1 MAKIGINSINDKKI
15 VHFKAEKTIFAK
27 QTSCMMIME
36 EILKFTDAERKS
48 LYEAYLS
55 LRRNVDGG
63 FSATDYRYIKEKI
76 SVTVGNGGIVRDNFG
91 FNPIITDL
99 LTACLVGQE
108 IGFQREIMLC
118 IMLNRCVQ
126 AGTVTLDEAK
136 EHFGENVANIL
147 ANLAQINSLYA
158 KSPTIE
164 TENFR
169 NLLLSFTND
178 MRVILIMISGRLV
191 VLRNLADAPDESR
204 RLVAREASKLYIPL
218 AHKLGFYK
226 LKSEMEDLALRY
238 TESEIYTELSRK
250 LEETAASRED
260 YIASFIK
267 PIEKQLKMQPHIKF
281 RIKGRTKS
289 INSIWQKMKK
299 QQRPFEQ
306 IYDLFAIRIIIDSE
320 PQNEKSECWQVYSI
334 VADMYT
340 PNPHR
345 LRDWLSVP
353 KSNGYESLHT
363 TVMGPE
369 GRWVEVQIRTERMDA
384 VAEHGLAAHWR
395 YKGIKSE
402 KGLDNLL
409 ASIRD
414 TLQNLNEENATDN
427 KFKMEL
433 YKDEIFIFSPKGD
446 LYRLAKGATVL
457 DFAFSIHTGLGCK
470 CTGAFVNGR
479 NVPIRH
485 VLCNGDQVE
494 IITSNSQTPKQ
505 AWLNIAQ
512 TGRARSKIRQA
523 MKEYISRQADMGRE
537 TIVRKLKNHKI
548 DYDES
553 IMDHLIRKMGF
564 KRLSD
569 FYQNVA
575 DGSIDVADVMK
586 RYQALLNPESDNN
599 EPTRSAGDFTFS
611 GNEQSTSSDVLIIE
625 RNLKGVDYKLAKCC
639 SPIFGDDVFG
649 FVTINGGISIH
660 RKDCCNAR
668 QLQERYPYRVIEARW
683 SDIDNQGAMFPVTL
697 RIVGN
702 DDIGVVTN
710 ITSVI
715 SQEKDVTMRGINI
728 ESHDTLFSG
737 TLSLLVNGNIKL
749 NKLIAKIEGVKGVKQ
764 VRRS

>member
-1 MAKIGINSINDKKI
+1 MQELF
-15 VHFKAEKTIFAK
+15 VFTHEEKSELRTLLY
-27 QTSCMMIME
+27 E
-36 EILKFTDAERKS
+36 LRKS
-48 LYEAYLS
+48 VEGKFFGNEYKL
-55 LRRNVDGG
+55 V
-63 FSATDYRYIKEKI
+63 KESI
-76 SVTVGNGGIVRDNFG
+76 ANAITQGRITRDRLG
-91 FNPIITDL
+91 FNPIILDL
-99 LTACLVGQE
+99 KTALLVGQE
-108 IGFQREIMLC
+108 IGFQHEIMIS

-126 AGTVTLDEAK
+126 ADTSVIEGIKDEL
-136 EHFGENVANIL
+136 GENAVKIL
-147 ANLAQINSLYA
+147 DNLAQINSIYA

-178 MRVILIMISGRLV
+178 MRVILIMIASRLV
-191 VLRNLADAPDESR
+191 MLRSLFGSDNEDAR
-204 RLVAREASKLYIPL
+204 RMIAREASKLYIPL

-238 TESEIYTELSRK
+238 TETEIYAELSRK

-267 PIEKQLKMQPHIKF
+267 PIEKQLKMQPHLKY

-320 PQNEKSECWQVYSI
+320 PQNEKSECWHVYSI

-414 TLQNLNEENATDN
+414 TLENLGEEEASDN

-433 YKDEIFIFSPKGD
+433 YKDEIFIFTPKGD
-446 LYRLAKGATVL
+446 LYRLAKGATIL

-470 CTGAFVNGR
+470 CTGALVNGR

-485 VLCNGDQVE
+485 VLNNGDQVE

-505 AWLNIAQ
+505 AWLSIAQ

-523 MKEYISRQADMGRE
+523 LKEISSRQADMGRE
-537 TIVRKLKNHKI
+537 AVIRKLKNHKI
-548 DYDES
+548 EFDES

-569 FYQNVA
+569 FFQNVA
-575 DGSIDVADVMK
+575 EGNIDIADILK
-586 RYQALLNPESDNN
+586 RYQALLNPESEQGDQ
-599 EPTRSAGDFTFS
+599 TRSADEFTYKQEDENK
-611 GNEQSTSSDVLIIE
+611 GGKDVLVIE
-625 RNLKGVDYKLAKCC
+625 RNLKGVDYKLSKCC
-639 SPIFGDDVFG
+639 APIFGDDIFG

-660 RKDCCNAR
+660 RKDCTNAK
-668 QLQERYPYRVIEARW
+668 QLIERYPYRVIEARW
-683 SDIDNQGAMFPVTL
+683 SDVDNHGTLFPVTL
-697 RIVGN
+697 RIVGH
-702 DDIGVVTN
+702 DDIGIVTN

-715 SQEKDVTMRGINI
+715 NQEKDVMMRGINI

-737 TLSLLVNGNIKL
+737 TLSLMINDKLKL
-749 NKLIAKIEGVKGVKQ
+749 NKLIAKIEGIKGVKQ
-764 VRRS
+764 VKRG

>member
-1 MAKIGINSINDKKI
+1 MSELLIHTDDEKRDILELTEVLVKDIEGGVHSNDYRFIKERI
-15 VHFKAEKTIFAK
+15 LNAIAEGKVTR
-27 QTSCMMIME
+27 
-36 EILKFTDAERKS
+36 DA
-48 LYEAYLS
+48 L
-55 LRRNVDGG
+55 G
-63 FSATDYRYIKEKI
+63 FSPVLTDMK
-76 SVTVGNGGIVRDNFG
+76 
-91 FNPIITDL
+91 
-99 LTACLVGQE
+99 TAVLVGQE
-108 IGFQREIMLC
+108 IGFQNEIITSIL
-118 IMLNRCVQ
+118 LNRCVN
-126 AGTVTLDEAK
+126 AGTATIDEIN
-136 EHFGENVANIL
+136 EIFGESVTKIIT
-147 ANLAQINSLYA
+147 NLMQINSLYA

-164 TENFR
+164 SENFR

-178 MRVILIMISGRLV
+178 MRVILIMIASRLV
-191 VLRNLADAPDESR
+191 MLRELFNSDDDDAR
-204 RLVAREASKLYIPL
+204 KLMAHEASKLYIPL

-238 TESEIYTELSRK
+238 TETEIYAELSRK

-260 YIASFIK
+260 YIESFIK
-267 PIEKQLKMQPHIKF
+267 PIERQLKMQPHIKF
-281 RIKGRTKS
+281 RVKGRTKS

-395 YKGIKSE
+395 YKGVQSE

-414 TLQNLNEENATDN
+414 TLQNMSEESAAES

-433 YKDEIFIFSPKGD
+433 YKDEIFIFTPKGD
-446 LYRLAKGATVL
+446 LYRLSKGATIL
-457 DFAFSIHTGLGCK
+457 DFAFCIHTGLGCR
-470 CTGAFVNGR
+470 CTGALVNGR
-479 NVPIRH
+479 NVPLRH
-485 VLCNGDQVE
+485 ILNNGDQVE

-505 AWLNIAQ
+505 AWLNIAK
-512 TGRARSKIRQA
+512 TGRARAKIRQA
-523 MKEYISRQADMGRE
+523 LKEISAKQADMGRE
-537 TIVRKLKNHKI
+537 TVVRKLKNHKI
-548 DYDES
+548 EFDES

-575 DGSIDVADVMK
+575 EGTIDIADILK
-586 RYQALLNPESDNN
+586 RYQALANPEN
-599 EPTRSAGDFTFS
+599 ENGEQPQSAEDFVFTADKETKGS
-611 GNEQSTSSDVLIIE
+611 LDVLVIE

-639 SPIFGDDVFG
+639 APIFGDDIFG
-649 FVTINGGISIH
+649 FVTISGGISIH
-660 RKDCCNAR
+660 RKDCTNAK
-668 QLQERYPYRVIEARW
+668 QLQERYPYRIIEARW
-683 SDIDNQGAMFPVTL
+683 SEMDNNSLFPVTL
-697 RIVGN
+697 RIVGH
-702 DDIGVVTN
+702 DDIGIVNN

-715 SQEKDVTMRGINI
+715 SQENGVTMRGINI

-737 TLSLLVNGNIKL
+737 TLSLLINDKIKL
-749 NKLIAKIEGVKGVKQ
+749 NKLISKIEGIKGVKQ
-764 VRRS
+764 VKRG

>member
-1 MAKIGINSINDKKI
+1 MEDIL
-15 VHFKAEKTIFAK
+15 IFR
-27 QTSCMMIME
+27 E
-36 EILKFTDAERKS
+36 EE
-48 LYEAYLS
+48 
-55 LRRNVDGG
+55 
-63 FSATDYRYIKEKI
+63 KEKVVELARELGRSI
-76 SVTVGNGGIVRDNFG
+76 EDTAKAQKYRFIRQKIQVAIETGKIMRDSLS
-91 FNPIITDL
+91 FNPIVNDMQ
-99 LTACLVGQE
+99 TALLVGHE
-108 IGFQREIMLC
+108 IGYQHEIVASIL
-118 IMLNRCVQ
+118 LNRCIQ
-126 AGTVTLDEAK
+126 AGTTTIDEVKAEFGDNTAK
-136 EHFGENVANIL
+136 IL
-147 ANLAQINSLYA
+147 TNLAQINSLYA

-178 MRVILIMISGRLV
+178 MRVILIMIASRLV
-191 VLRNLADAPDESR
+191 LLRALFSHDDDKAR
-204 RLVAREASKLYIPL
+204 KMVAREASQLYIPL

-226 LKSEMEDLALRY
+226 LKSEMEDLAMRY
-238 TESEIYTELSRK
+238 TESEVYTELSRK

-260 YIASFIK
+260 YMASFIK
-267 PIEKQLKMQPHIKF
+267 PIERQLRMLPHLKY

-320 PQNEKSECWQVYSI
+320 LQNEKSECWQVYSI

-395 YKGIKSE
+395 YKGVQSE

-414 TLQNLNEENATDN
+414 TLENMSEENITDN

-433 YKDEIFIFSPKGD
+433 YKDEIFIFTPKGD
-446 LYRLAKGATVL
+446 LHRLPKSATVL

-470 CTGAFVNGR
+470 CTGALVNGR

-485 VLCNGDQVE
+485 TLNNGDQVE

-523 MKEYISRQADMGRE
+523 MKEIVARQADMGRE
-537 TIVRKLKNHKI
+537 AVVRKLKNHKI
-548 DYDES
+548 EFDES
-553 IMDHLIRKMGF
+553 VMDHLIRKMGF
-564 KRLSD
+564 KRLTD

-575 DGSIDVADVMK
+575 DGTIDMADILK
-586 RYQALLNPESDNN
+586 KYQAILNPESA
-599 EPTRSAGDFTFS
+599 EQSRSADNFTFIS
-611 GNEQSTSSDVLIIE
+611 EKEVKSSSDVLVIE
-625 RNLKGVDYKLAKCC
+625 RNLKGVDYKFARCC
-639 SPIFGDDVFG
+639 SPVFGDEIFG

-660 RKDCCNAR
+660 RKDCANAR
-668 QLQERYPYRVIEARW
+668 QLIERYPYRVIEARW
-683 SDIDNQGAMFPVTL
+683 SDMEGSNAMFPVAL
-697 RIVGN
+697 RIVGH
-702 DDIGVVTN
+702 DDISIVNN
-710 ITSVI
+710 ITSII

-737 TLSLLVNGNIKL
+737 TLSLLINGNMKL
-749 NKLIAKIEGVKGVKQ
+749 NRLIEKIEAIKGVKQ
-764 VRRS
+764 VKRG

>member
-1 MAKIGINSINDKKI
+1 MSELLIHTDTEKRDIQELTDVLLKDIEGG
-15 VHFKAEKTIFAK
+15 VHSNA
-27 QTSCMMIME
+27 
-36 EILKFTDAERKS
+36 
-48 LYEAYLS
+48 
-55 LRRNVDGG
+55 
-63 FSATDYRYIKEKI
+63 YRYISERILNAIAEGKI
-76 SVTVGNGGIVRDNFG
+76 TRDALG
-91 FNPIITDL
+91 FSPVIMDMK
-99 LTACLVGQE
+99 TAVLVGHE
-108 IGFQREIMLC
+108 IGFKNEIVTSIL
-118 IMLNRCVQ
+118 LNRCVN
-126 AGTVTLDEAK
+126 AGTASVEEVK
-136 EHFGENVANIL
+136 EIFGESVTKIL
-147 ANLAQINSLYA
+147 TNLMQINSLYA

-164 TENFR
+164 SENFR

-178 MRVILIMISGRLV
+178 MRVILIMIASRLV
-191 VLRNLADAPDESR
+191 MLRELFNSDNDEAR
-204 RLVAREASKLYIPL
+204 RLVAHEASTLYIPL

-226 LKSEMEDLALRY
+226 LKSEMEDLSLRY
-238 TESEIYTELSRK
+238 TETEIYAELSRK

-260 YIASFIK
+260 YIESFIK
-267 PIEKQLKMQPHIKF
+267 PIERQLKMQPHIKF

-299 QQRPFEQ
+299 QQCSFEQ

-369 GRWVEVQIRTERMDA
+369 GRWVEVQIRTERMDE

-395 YKGIKSE
+395 YKGVQSE

-414 TLQNLNEENATDN
+414 TLENIGEESAAES

-433 YKDEIFIFSPKGD
+433 YKDEIFIFTPKGD
-446 LYRLAKGATVL
+446 LYRMSKGATIL
-457 DFAFSIHTGLGCK
+457 DFAFLIHTGLGCR
-470 CTGAFVNGR
+470 CTGGLVNGR

-485 VLCNGDQVE
+485 ALNNGDQVE

-512 TGRARSKIRQA
+512 SSRTRAKIRQA
-523 MKEYISRQADMGRE
+523 LKEISAKQADIGRE
-537 TIVRKLKNHKI
+537 TVARKLKNHKI
-548 DYDES
+548 EYDES

-575 DGSIDVADVMK
+575 EGTIDIADILK
-586 RYQALLNPESDNN
+586 RYQALSNPENG
-599 EPTRSAGDFTFS
+599 EQPQSAEGFVFTAEKEKK
-611 GNEQSTSSDVLIIE
+611 GSSDVLVIE
-625 RNLKGVDYKLAKCC
+625 RNLKGVDYKLSKCC
-639 SPIFGDDVFG
+639 NPIFGDEIFG
-649 FVTINGGISIH
+649 FVTISGGISIH
-660 RKDCCNAR
+660 RKDCTNAK

-683 SDIDNQGAMFPVTL
+683 SDMENKSNLFPVTL
-697 RIVGN
+697 RIVGH
-702 DDIGVVTN
+702 DDIGIVNN
-710 ITSVI
+710 ITSII
-715 SQEKDVTMRGINI
+715 SQENGVTMRGINI
-728 ESHDTLFSG
+728 ESHDTLFAG
-737 TLSLLVNGNIKL
+737 TLSLLINDKIKL
-749 NKLIAKIEGVKGVKQ
+749 NKLITKIEGIKGVKQ
-764 VRRS
+764 VRRD

>member
-1 MAKIGINSINDKKI
+1 
-15 VHFKAEKTIFAK
+15 
-27 QTSCMMIME
+27 ME
-36 EILKFTDAERKS
+36 EILIFTEEERG
-48 LYEAYLS
+48 
-55 LRRNVDGG
+55 NVIGLARKLG
-63 FSATDYRYIKEKI
+63 ENIEGRVPASDYRFIRNKI
-76 SVTVGNGGIVRDNFG
+76 EEATAGGKIMRDSLG
-91 FNPIITDL
+91 FNPIVSDMQ
-99 LTACLVGQE
+99 TALLVGQE
-108 IGFQREIMLC
+108 IGYQREIITSIL
-118 IMLNRCVQ
+118 LNRCTQ
-126 AGTVTLDEAK
+126 AGNVSMEEIK
-136 EHFGENVANIL
+136 EQFGETAAKIL
-147 ANLAQINSLYA
+147 TNLAQINSLYA

-178 MRVILIMISGRLV
+178 MRVILIMIASRLV
-191 VLRNLADAPDESR
+191 MLRALSGHDNADAR
-204 RLVAREASKLYIPL
+204 KMVAREVSKLYIPL

-226 LKSEMEDLALRY
+226 LKSEMEDLAMRY
-238 TESEIYTELSRK
+238 TESDVYAELSRK

-260 YIASFIK
+260 YMASFIK
-267 PIEKQLKMQPHIKF
+267 PIERQLKMQPHLKY

-395 YKGIKSE
+395 YKGIQSE

-409 ASIRD
+409 TSIRD
-414 TLQNLNEENATDN
+414 TLENMSEENITDN

-433 YKDEIFIFSPKGD
+433 YKDEIFIFTPKGD
-446 LYRLAKGATVL
+446 LYRLSKGATVL

-470 CTGAFVNGR
+470 CTGALVNGR

-485 VLCNGDQVE
+485 VLNNGDQVE

-512 TGRARSKIRQA
+512 TGRARTKIRQA
-523 MKEYISRQADMGRE
+523 IKEIVARQADMGRE
-537 TIVRKLKNHKI
+537 AVVRKLKNHKI
-548 DYDES
+548 EFDES

-564 KRLSD
+564 KRLTD

-575 DGSIDVADVMK
+575 DGTIDIAEVLK
-586 RYQALLNPESDNN
+586 RYQAILNPNN
-599 EPTRSAGDFTFS
+599 ENGDQARSAGDFTFI
-611 GNEQSTSSDVLIIE
+611 NEKEHKGSSSDILVIE
-625 RNLKGVDYKLAKCC
+625 RNLKGVDYKFARCC
-639 SPIFGDDVFG
+639 SPVFGDEVFG

-660 RKDCCNAR
+660 RKDCSNAR
-668 QLQERYPYRVIEARW
+668 QLIERYPYRVIEARW
-683 SDIDNQGAMFPVTL
+683 SDMEGSNAMFPVAL
-697 RIVGN
+697 RIVGH
-702 DDIGVVTN
+702 DDIAIVNN

-737 TLSLLVNGNIKL
+737 TLSLLINGNIKL
-749 NKLIAKIEGVKGVKQ
+749 NKLIAKIENIKGVKQ
-764 VRRS
+764 VKRG

>member
-1 MAKIGINSINDKKI
+1 MEDIL
-15 VHFKAEKTIFAK
+15 IFR
-27 QTSCMMIME
+27 E
-36 EILKFTDAERKS
+36 EE
-48 LYEAYLS
+48 
-55 LRRNVDGG
+55 
-63 FSATDYRYIKEKI
+63 KEK
-76 SVTVGNGGIVRDNFG
+76 VVGLARELGRSIEDTAKAQKYRFIRQKIQAAIETGKIMRDSLG
-91 FNPIITDL
+91 FNPIVNDMQ
-99 LTACLVGQE
+99 TALLVGHE
-108 IGFQREIMLC
+108 IGYQHEIVASIL
-118 IMLNRCVQ
+118 LNRCIQ
-126 AGTVTLDEAK
+126 AGTTTIDEVKA
-136 EHFGENVANIL
+136 EFGENTAKIL
-147 ANLAQINSLYA
+147 TNLAQINSLYA

-178 MRVILIMISGRLV
+178 MRVILIMIASRLV
-191 VLRNLADAPDESR
+191 LLRALFSHDDEKAR
-204 RLVAREASKLYIPL
+204 KMVAREASQLYIPL

-226 LKSEMEDLALRY
+226 LKSEMEDLAMRY
-238 TESEIYTELSRK
+238 TESEVYTELSRK

-260 YIASFIK
+260 YMASFIK
-267 PIEKQLKMQPHIKF
+267 PIERQLRMLPHLKY

-320 PQNEKSECWQVYSI
+320 LQNEKSECWQVYSI

-395 YKGIKSE
+395 YKGVQSE

-414 TLQNLNEENATDN
+414 TLENMSEENITDN

-433 YKDEIFIFSPKGD
+433 YKDEIFIFTPKGD
-446 LYRLAKGATVL
+446 LHRLPKSATVL

-470 CTGAFVNGR
+470 CTGALVNGR

-485 VLCNGDQVE
+485 TLNNGDQVE

-523 MKEYISRQADMGRE
+523 MKEIVARQADMGRE
-537 TIVRKLKNHKI
+537 AVVRKLKNHKI
-548 DYDES
+548 EFDES
-553 IMDHLIRKMGF
+553 VMDHLIRKMGF
-564 KRLSD
+564 KRLTD

-575 DGSIDVADVMK
+575 DGTIDMADILK
-586 RYQALLNPESDNN
+586 KYQAILNPESA
-599 EPTRSAGDFTFS
+599 EQSRSADNFTFIS
-611 GNEQSTSSDVLIIE
+611 EKEVKSSSDVLVIE
-625 RNLKGVDYKLAKCC
+625 RNLKGVDYKFARCC
-639 SPIFGDDVFG
+639 SPVFGDEIFG

-660 RKDCCNAR
+660 RKDCANAR
-668 QLQERYPYRVIEARW
+668 QLIERYPYRVIEARW
-683 SDIDNQGAMFPVTL
+683 SDMEGCNAMFPVAL
-697 RIVGN
+697 RIVGH
-702 DDIGVVTN
+702 DDISIVNN
-710 ITSVI
+710 ITSII

-737 TLSLLVNGNIKL
+737 TLSLLINGNMKL
-749 NKLIAKIEGVKGVKQ
+749 NRLIEKIEAIKGVKQ
-764 VRRS
+764 VKRG

>member
-1 MAKIGINSINDKKI
+1 MQELF
-15 VHFKAEKTIFAK
+15 VFTHEEKSELRTLL
-27 QTSCMMIME
+27 CE
-36 EILKFTDAERKS
+36 LRKS
-48 LYEAYLS
+48 VEGKFFGNEYKL
-55 LRRNVDGG
+55 V
-63 FSATDYRYIKEKI
+63 KESI
-76 SVTVGNGGIVRDNFG
+76 ANAITQGRITRDRLG
-91 FNPIITDL
+91 FNPIILDL
-99 LTACLVGQE
+99 KTALLVGQE
-108 IGFQREIMLC
+108 IGFQHEIMIS

-126 AGTVTLDEAK
+126 ADTSVIEGIKDEL
-136 EHFGENVANIL
+136 GENAVKIL
-147 ANLAQINSLYA
+147 DNLAQINSIYA

-178 MRVILIMISGRLV
+178 MRVILIMIASRLV
-191 VLRNLADAPDESR
+191 MLRSLFGSDNEDAR
-204 RLVAREASKLYIPL
+204 RMIAREASKLYIPL

-238 TESEIYTELSRK
+238 TETEIYAELSRK

-267 PIEKQLKMQPHIKF
+267 PIEKQLKMQPHLKY

-320 PQNEKSECWQVYSI
+320 PQNEKSECWHVYSI

-414 TLQNLNEENATDN
+414 TLENLGEEEASDN

-433 YKDEIFIFSPKGD
+433 YKDEIFIFTPKGD
-446 LYRLAKGATVL
+446 LYRLAKGATIL

-470 CTGAFVNGR
+470 CTGALVNGR

-485 VLCNGDQVE
+485 VLNNGDQVE

-505 AWLNIAQ
+505 AWLSIAQ

-523 MKEYISRQADMGRE
+523 LKEISSRQADMGRE
-537 TIVRKLKNHKI
+537 AVIRKLKNHKI
-548 DYDES
+548 EFDES

-569 FYQNVA
+569 FFQNVA
-575 DGSIDVADVMK
+575 EGNIDIADILK
-586 RYQALLNPESDNN
+586 RYQALLNPESEQGDQ
-599 EPTRSAGDFTFS
+599 TRSADEFTYKQEDENK
-611 GNEQSTSSDVLIIE
+611 GGKDVLVIE
-625 RNLKGVDYKLAKCC
+625 RNLKGVDYKLSKCC
-639 SPIFGDDVFG
+639 APIFGDDIFG

-660 RKDCCNAR
+660 RKDCTNAK
-668 QLQERYPYRVIEARW
+668 QLIERYPYRVIEARW
-683 SDIDNQGAMFPVTL
+683 SDVDNHGTLFPVTL
-697 RIVGN
+697 RIVGH
-702 DDIGVVTN
+702 DDIGIVTN

-715 SQEKDVTMRGINI
+715 NQEKDVMMRGINI

-737 TLSLLVNGNIKL
+737 TLSLMINDKLKL
-749 NKLIAKIEGVKGVKQ
+749 NKLIAKIEGIKGVKQ
-764 VRRS
+764 VKRG

>member
-1 MAKIGINSINDKKI
+1 MQELLVLTLEEKKELFGLI
-15 VHFKAEKTIFAK
+15 RELRKNAEGK
-27 QTSCMMIME
+27 
-36 EILKFTDAERKS
+36 
-48 LYEAYLS
+48 LS
-55 LRRNVDGG
+55 
-63 FSATDYRYIKEKI
+63 SSDYRFVRERITDSVKQGKI
-76 SVTVGNGGIVRDNFG
+76 TRDGLG
-91 FNPIITDL
+91 FNPIIIEL
-99 LTACLVGQE
+99 KTAMLVSQE
-108 IGFQREIMLC
+108 IGYQREIIISIL
-118 IMLNRCVQ
+118 INRCIQ
-126 AGTVTLDEAK
+126 AGTATIEEMK
-136 EHFGENVANIL
+136 GELGESAVKIL
-147 ANLAQINSLYA
+147 ENLAQINSIYA

-169 NLLLSFTND
+169 KLLLSFTND
-178 MRVILIMISGRLV
+178 MRVILIMIANRLV
-191 VLRNLADAPDESR
+191 LLRSLFNSTDDEAR
-204 RLVAREASKLYIPL
+204 KLVAREASKLYIPL

-238 TESEIYTELSRK
+238 TETEIYSELSRK
-250 LEETAASRED
+250 VEETAASRED

-267 PIEKQLKMQPHIKF
+267 PIERQLMMQPHLKY

-320 PQNEKSECWQVYSI
+320 PKNEKSECWHVYSI
-334 VADMYT
+334 IADMYT

-395 YKGIKSE
+395 YKGVKSE
-402 KGLDNLL
+402 QGLDNLL

-414 TLQNLNEENATDN
+414 TLENMSEEESNDN

-433 YKDEIFIFSPKGD
+433 YKDEMFIFSPKGD
-446 LYRLAKGATVL
+446 LFRLSKGATIL

-470 CTGAFVNGR
+470 CTGALVNGR

-485 VLCNGDQVE
+485 VLNNGDQVE

-505 AWLNIAQ
+505 AWLNIAR
-512 TGRARSKIRQA
+512 TSRARNKIRQA
-523 MKEYISRQADMGRE
+523 LKEISSRQADMGRE
-537 TIVRKLKNHKI
+537 AVIRKLKNHKI
-548 DYDES
+548 EFDES

-569 FYQNVA
+569 FFQKVA
-575 DGSIDVADVMK
+575 EGHIDIADVLK
-586 RYQALLNPESDNN
+586 RYQAIQNPESENA
-599 EPTRSAGDFTFS
+599 EHTRSAGEFTFVDKES
-611 GNEQSTSSDVLIIE
+611 KGSNDVLVIE

-639 SPIFGDDVFG
+639 APIFGDDIFG

-660 RKDCCNAR
+660 RRDCTNAR
-668 QLQERYPYRVIEARW
+668 QLMERYPYRVIEARW
-683 SDIDNQGAMFPVTL
+683 SEVENGGAQFPVTL
-697 RIVGN
+697 RIVGH
-702 DDIGVVTN
+702 DDIGIVNN
-710 ITSVI
+710 ITSII
-715 SQEKDVTMRGINI
+715 SQEKDVIMRGINI

-737 TLSLLVNGNIKL
+737 TLQLLINDRLKL
-749 NKLIAKIEGVKGVKQ
+749 NKLIAKIEGIKGVKQ
-764 VRRS
+764 VKRG

>member
-1 MAKIGINSINDKKI
+1 
-15 VHFKAEKTIFAK
+15 
-27 QTSCMMIME
+27 MIME
-36 EILKFTDAERKS
+36 EILKFTPAERERVITTFKS
-48 LYEAYLS
+48 LRGSIES
-55 LRRNVDGG
+55 G
-63 FSATDYRYIKEKI
+63 FTVSDYRFIKEKI
-76 SVTVGNGGIVRDNFG
+76 YQTAQNGGVVRDNFG
-91 FNPIITDL
+91 FNPIVIDL
-99 LTACLVGQE
+99 LTAHLVGQE
-108 IGFQREIMLC
+108 IGFQREIMIC

-126 AGTVTLDEAK
+126 AGTVGLEEAK

-147 ANLAQINSLYA
+147 TNLAQINSLYA

-164 TENFR
+164 SENFR

-178 MRVILIMISGRLV
+178 MRVMLIMISSRLV
-191 VLRNLADAPDESR
+191 MLRLLFDSTESDAR
-204 RLVAREASKLYIPL
+204 RMVAREASKLYIPL

-226 LKSEMEDLALRY
+226 LKSEMEDFALRY
-238 TESEIYTELSRK
+238 TESEIYAELSHK

-267 PIEKQLKMQPHIKF
+267 PIERQLKAMPHLKF

-306 IYDLFAIRIIIDSE
+306 VYDLFAIRIIIDSE

-395 YKGIKSE
+395 YKGVKSE

-446 LYRLAKGATVL
+446 LYRLSKGATVL
-457 DFAFSIHTGLGCK
+457 DFAFGIHTNLGCR
-470 CTGAFVNGR
+470 CTGALVNGR

-485 VLCNGDQVE
+485 VLNNGDQVE
-494 IITSNSQTPKQ
+494 IITSNSQSPKQ

-512 TGRARSKIRQA
+512 TGRARTKIRQSLKD
-523 MKEYISRQADMGRE
+523 MESRQADMGRE
-537 TIVRKLKNHKI
+537 TIARKLKNHKI
-548 DYDES
+548 DIDEG
-553 IMDHLIRKMGF
+553 IMDHLVRKMGF

-575 DGSIDVADVMK
+575 DGVIDIADVIK
-586 RYQALLNPESDNN
+586 RYQALLNPESENN
-599 EPTRSAGDFTFS
+599 EPVRSAGDFSFS
-611 GNEQSTSSDVLIIE
+611 AKDQGGAGDVLIIE

-660 RKDCCNAR
+660 RKDCSNAR
-668 QLQERYPYRVIEARW
+668 ELKERYPYRVIEARW
-683 SDIDNQGAMFPVTL
+683 TDIDNTGALYPVTL

-702 DDIGVVTN
+702 DNIGVVTN

-715 SQEKDVTMRGINI
+715 SQEKDVMMRGINI
-728 ESHDTLFSG
+728 ESNDTLFSG
-737 TLSLLVNGNIKL
+737 TLTLLVGGNAKL
-749 NKLIAKIEGVKGVKQ
+749 NKLMAKIESVKGVKQ
-764 VRRS
+764 VKRC

>member
-1 MAKIGINSINDKKI
+1 MQELLVLTLEEKKELFGLI
-15 VHFKAEKTIFAK
+15 RELRKNAEGK
-27 QTSCMMIME
+27 
-36 EILKFTDAERKS
+36 
-48 LYEAYLS
+48 LS
-55 LRRNVDGG
+55 SN
-63 FSATDYRYIKEKI
+63 DYRFVKERITDSVKQGKI
-76 SVTVGNGGIVRDNFG
+76 TRDGLG
-91 FNPIITDL
+91 FNPIIIEL
-99 LTACLVGQE
+99 KTAMLVSQE
-108 IGFQREIMLC
+108 IGYQREIIISIL
-118 IMLNRCVQ
+118 INRCIQ
-126 AGTVTLDEAK
+126 AGTATIEEMK
-136 EHFGENVANIL
+136 GELGESAVKIL
-147 ANLAQINSLYA
+147 ENLAQINSIYA

-169 NLLLSFTND
+169 KLLLSFTND
-178 MRVILIMISGRLV
+178 MRVILIMIANRLV
-191 VLRNLADAPDESR
+191 LLRSLFNSTDDEAR
-204 RLVAREASKLYIPL
+204 KLVAREASKLYIPL

-238 TESEIYTELSRK
+238 TETEIYSELSRK
-250 LEETAASRED
+250 VEETAASRED

-267 PIEKQLKMQPHIKF
+267 PIERQLMMQPHLKY

-320 PQNEKSECWQVYSI
+320 PKNEKSECWHVYSI
-334 VADMYT
+334 IADMYT

-395 YKGIKSE
+395 YKGVKSE
-402 KGLDNLL
+402 QGLDNLL

-414 TLQNLNEENATDN
+414 TLENMSEEESNDN

-433 YKDEIFIFSPKGD
+433 YKDEMFIFSPKGD
-446 LYRLAKGATVL
+446 LFRLSKGATIL

-470 CTGAFVNGR
+470 CTGALVNGR

-485 VLCNGDQVE
+485 VLNNGDQVE

-505 AWLNIAQ
+505 AWLNIAR
-512 TGRARSKIRQA
+512 TSRARNKIRQA
-523 MKEYISRQADMGRE
+523 LKEISSRQADMGRE
-537 TIVRKLKNHKI
+537 AVIRKLKNHKI
-548 DYDES
+548 EFDES

-569 FYQNVA
+569 FFQKVA
-575 DGSIDVADVMK
+575 EGHIDIADVLK
-586 RYQALLNPESDNN
+586 RYQAIQNPESENA
-599 EPTRSAGDFTFS
+599 EHTRSAGEFTFVDKES
-611 GNEQSTSSDVLIIE
+611 KGSNDVLVIE

-639 SPIFGDDVFG
+639 APIFGDDIFG

-660 RKDCCNAR
+660 RRDCTNAK
-668 QLQERYPYRVIEARW
+668 QLMERYPYRVIEARW
-683 SDIDNQGAMFPVTL
+683 SEVENGGAQFPVTL
-697 RIVGN
+697 RIVGH
-702 DDIGVVTN
+702 DDIGIVNN
-710 ITSVI
+710 ITSII
-715 SQEKDVTMRGINI
+715 SQEKDVIMRGINI

-737 TLSLLVNGNIKL
+737 TLQLLINDRLKL
-749 NKLIAKIEGVKGVKQ
+749 NKLIAKIEGIKGVKQ
-764 VRRS
+764 VKRG

>member
-1 MAKIGINSINDKKI
+1 MQELLVLTLEEKKELFGLINELRKN
-15 VHFKAEKTIFAK
+15 AEGK
-27 QTSCMMIME
+27 
-36 EILKFTDAERKS
+36 
-48 LYEAYLS
+48 LS
-55 LRRNVDGG
+55 
-63 FSATDYRYIKEKI
+63 SSDYRFVRERITDSVKQGKI
-76 SVTVGNGGIVRDNFG
+76 TRDRLG
-91 FNPIITDL
+91 FNPIIIEL
-99 LTACLVGQE
+99 KTAMLVSQE
-108 IGFQREIMLC
+108 IGYQREIIISIL
-118 IMLNRCVQ
+118 INRCIQ
-126 AGTVTLDEAK
+126 AGTATIEEMK
-136 EHFGENVANIL
+136 EELGESAVKIL
-147 ANLAQINSLYA
+147 ENLAQINSIYA

-169 NLLLSFTND
+169 KLLLSFTND
-178 MRVILIMISGRLV
+178 MRVILIMIANRLV
-191 VLRNLADAPDESR
+191 LLRSLFCSTDDEAR
-204 RLVAREASKLYIPL
+204 KLVAREASKLYIPL

-238 TESEIYTELSRK
+238 TETEIYAELSRK
-250 LEETAASRED
+250 VEETAASRED

-267 PIEKQLKMQPHIKF
+267 PIERQLMMQPHLKY

-320 PQNEKSECWQVYSI
+320 PKNEKSECWHVYSI
-334 VADMYT
+334 IADMYT

-395 YKGIKSE
+395 YKGVKSE
-402 KGLDNLL
+402 QGLDNLL

-414 TLQNLNEENATDN
+414 TLENMSEEESNDN

-433 YKDEIFIFSPKGD
+433 YKDEMFIFSPKGD
-446 LYRLAKGATVL
+446 LFRLSKGATIL

-470 CTGAFVNGR
+470 CTGALVNGR

-485 VLCNGDQVE
+485 VLNNGDQVE

-505 AWLNIAQ
+505 AWLNIAR
-512 TGRARSKIRQA
+512 TSRARNKIRQA
-523 MKEYISRQADMGRE
+523 LKEISSRQADMGRE
-537 TIVRKLKNHKI
+537 AVIRKLKNHKI
-548 DYDES
+548 EFDES

-569 FYQNVA
+569 FFQKVA
-575 DGSIDVADVMK
+575 EGHIDIADVLK
-586 RYQALLNPESDNN
+586 RYQAIQNPESENS
-599 EPTRSAGDFTFS
+599 EHTRSAGEFTFVDKES
-611 GNEQSTSSDVLIIE
+611 KGSNDVLVIE

-639 SPIFGDDVFG
+639 APIFGDDIFG

-660 RKDCCNAR
+660 RRDCTNAK
-668 QLQERYPYRVIEARW
+668 QLIERYPYRVIEARW
-683 SDIDNQGAMFPVTL
+683 SEVENGGAQFPVSL
-697 RIVGN
+697 RIVGH
-702 DDIGVVTN
+702 DDIGIVNN
-710 ITSVI
+710 ITSII
-715 SQEKDVTMRGINI
+715 SQEKDVIMRGINI

-737 TLSLLVNGNIKL
+737 TLQLLINDRLKL
-749 NKLIAKIEGVKGVKQ
+749 NKLIAKIEGIKGVKQ
-764 VRRS
+764 VKRG

>member
-1 MAKIGINSINDKKI
+1 MNELLIHTDNEKREIG
-15 VHFKAEKTIFAK
+15 ELT
-27 QTSCMMIME
+27 
-36 EILKFTDAERKS
+36 EILIQNIEGGILSK
-48 LYEAYLS
+48 AY
-55 LRRNVDGG
+55 
-63 FSATDYRYIKEKI
+63 TYIKERTVNAIAEGKI
-76 SVTVGNGGIVRDNFG
+76 MRDALG
-91 FNPIITDL
+91 FSPVITDMQ
-99 LTACLVGQE
+99 TAVLVGHE
-108 IGFQREIMLC
+108 IGFQNEIITSIL
-118 IMLNRCVQ
+118 LNRCVN
-126 AGTVTLDEAK
+126 AGTATIEEIKDI
-136 EHFGENVANIL
+136 FGENVTKIL
-147 ANLAQINSLYA
+147 NNLIQINSLYA

-164 TENFR
+164 SENFR

-178 MRVILIMISGRLV
+178 MRVILIMIASRLV
-191 VLRNLADAPDESR
+191 MLRGLFDSDNEEAR
-204 RLVAREASKLYIPL
+204 RLVANEASKLYIPL

-226 LKSEMEDLALRY
+226 LKSEMEDLSLRY
-238 TESEIYTELSRK
+238 TETEIYAELSRK

-260 YIASFIK
+260 YIASFIR
-267 PIEKQLKMQPHIKF
+267 PIERQLKMHPHIKF

-299 QQRPFEQ
+299 QQCSFEQ

-369 GRWVEVQIRTERMDA
+369 GRWVEVQIRTERMDE

-395 YKGIKSE
+395 YKGVQSE

-414 TLQNLNEENATDN
+414 TLENMSEESAAES

-433 YKDEIFIFSPKGD
+433 YKDEIFIFTPKGD
-446 LYRLAKGATVL
+446 LYRLSKGAPVL
-457 DFAFSIHTGLGCK
+457 DFAFLIHTGLGCR
-470 CTGAFVNGR
+470 CTGALVNGR

-485 VLCNGDQVE
+485 ALKNGDQVE
-494 IITSNSQTPKQ
+494 IISSNSQTPKQ

-512 TGRARSKIRQA
+512 SARTRAKIRQA
-523 MKEYISRQADMGRE
+523 LKEISAKQADMGRE
-537 TIVRKLKNHKI
+537 AVIRKLKNHKI
-548 DYDES
+548 EFEES

-575 DGSIDVADVMK
+575 EGTIDIADILK
-586 RYQALLNPESDNN
+586 KYQALINPENG
-599 EPTRSAGDFTFS
+599 EQAQSAEGFVFTAEKETK
-611 GNEQSTSSDVLIIE
+611 GSSDVLVIE
-625 RNLKGVDYKLAKCC
+625 RNLKGVDYKLSKCC
-639 SPIFGDDVFG
+639 NPIFGDEIFG
-649 FVTINGGISIH
+649 FVTISGGISIH
-660 RKDCCNAR
+660 RKDCTNAK

-683 SDIDNQGAMFPVTL
+683 SDMDNRTNLFPVIL
-697 RIVGN
+697 RIVGH
-702 DDIGVVTN
+702 DDISIVNN
-710 ITSVI
+710 ITSII
-715 SQEKDVTMRGINI
+715 SQENGVTMRGINI

-737 TLSLLVNGNIKL
+737 TLSLLINDRIKL
-749 NKLIAKIEGVKGVKQ
+749 NKLITKIEGIKGVKQ
-764 VRRS
+764 VRRE

>member
-1 MAKIGINSINDKKI
+1 
-15 VHFKAEKTIFAK
+15 
-27 QTSCMMIME
+27 MIME
-36 EILKFTDAERKS
+36 EILMFTQAEREKVVATFKS
-48 LYEAYLS
+48 LRSSIES
-55 LRRNVDGG
+55 G
-63 FSATDYRYIKEKI
+63 FSASDYRFIKDKI
-76 SVTVGNGGIVRDNFG
+76 SQTAQNGGIVRDNFG
-91 FNPIITDL
+91 FNPIVIDL
-99 LTACLVGQE
+99 LTAHLVGQE
-108 IGFQREIMLC
+108 IGFQREIMIC

-126 AGTVTLDEAK
+126 AGTVSLEEAK
-136 EHFGENVANIL
+136 EHFGNNVANIL
-147 ANLAQINSLYA
+147 DNLAQINALYA

-164 TENFR
+164 SENFR

-178 MRVILIMISGRLV
+178 MRVMLIMISSRLV
-191 VLRNLADAPDESR
+191 ILRSLFDSADSDER
-204 RLVAREASKLYIPL
+204 RMVAREASKLYIPL

-226 LKSEMEDLALRY
+226 LKSEMEDFALRY
-238 TESEIYTELSRK
+238 TESEIYAELSRK

-267 PIEKQLKMQPHIKF
+267 PIERQLKALPHLKF

-306 IYDLFAIRIIIDSE
+306 VYDLFAIRIIIDSE

-395 YKGIKSE
+395 YKGVKSE

-446 LYRLAKGATVL
+446 LYRLSKGATVL
-457 DFAFSIHTGLGCK
+457 DFAFSIHTNLGCR
-470 CTGAFVNGR
+470 CTGALVNGR

-485 VLCNGDQVE
+485 VLNNGDQVE
-494 IITSNSQTPKQ
+494 IITSNSQSPKQ

-512 TGRARSKIRQA
+512 TGRARTKIRQA
-523 MKEYISRQADMGRE
+523 LKDMESRQADMGRE
-537 TIVRKLKNHKI
+537 TIARKLKNHKI
-548 DYDES
+548 DIDEG
-553 IMDHLIRKMGF
+553 IMDQIVRKMGF

-575 DGSIDVADVMK
+575 DGVIDIADVLK
-586 RYQALLNPESDNN
+586 RYQAMLNPESENN
-599 EPTRSAGDFTFS
+599 EPVRSAGDFTFS
-611 GNEQSTSSDVLIIE
+611 AKEQSGSGDVLIIE

-660 RKDCCNAR
+660 RKDCTNAR

-683 SDIDNQGAMFPVTL
+683 SDIDNTGALYPVTL

-702 DDIGVVTN
+702 DNIGVVTN

-715 SQEKDVTMRGINI
+715 SQEKDVIMRGINI

-737 TLSLLVNGNIKL
+737 TLTLLVGGNTKL

-764 VRRS
+764 VKRS

>member
-1 MAKIGINSINDKKI
+1 MPELLVLTLEEKKELFGLINELRKN
-15 VHFKAEKTIFAK
+15 AEGK
-27 QTSCMMIME
+27 
-36 EILKFTDAERKS
+36 
-48 LYEAYLS
+48 LS
-55 LRRNVDGG
+55 SN
-63 FSATDYRYIKEKI
+63 DYRFVKERITDSVKQGKI
-76 SVTVGNGGIVRDNFG
+76 TRDGLG
-91 FNPIITDL
+91 FNPIIIEL
-99 LTACLVGQE
+99 KTAMLVSQE
-108 IGFQREIMLC
+108 IGYQREIIISIL
-118 IMLNRCVQ
+118 INRCIQ
-126 AGTVTLDEAK
+126 AGTATIEEMK
-136 EHFGENVANIL
+136 EELGESAVKIL
-147 ANLAQINSLYA
+147 ENLAQINSIYA

-169 NLLLSFTND
+169 KLLLSFTND
-178 MRVILIMISGRLV
+178 MRVILIMIANRLV
-191 VLRNLADAPDESR
+191 LLRSLFNSTDDEAR
-204 RLVAREASKLYIPL
+204 KLVAREASKLYIPL

-238 TESEIYTELSRK
+238 TETEIYAELSRK
-250 LEETAASRED
+250 VEETAASRED

-267 PIEKQLKMQPHIKF
+267 PIERQLMMQPHLKY

-320 PQNEKSECWQVYSI
+320 PKNEKSECWHVYSI
-334 VADMYT
+334 IADMYT

-395 YKGIKSE
+395 YKGVKSE
-402 KGLDNLL
+402 QGLDNLL

-414 TLQNLNEENATDN
+414 TLENMSEEESNDN

-433 YKDEIFIFSPKGD
+433 YKDEMFIFSPKGD
-446 LYRLAKGATVL
+446 LFRLSKGATIL

-470 CTGAFVNGR
+470 CTGALVNGR

-485 VLCNGDQVE
+485 VLNNGDQVE

-505 AWLNIAQ
+505 AWLNIAR
-512 TGRARSKIRQA
+512 TSRARNKIRQA
-523 MKEYISRQADMGRE
+523 LKEISSRQADMGRE
-537 TIVRKLKNHKI
+537 AVIRKLKNHKI
-548 DYDES
+548 EFDES

-569 FYQNVA
+569 FFQKVA
-575 DGSIDVADVMK
+575 EGHIDIADVLK
-586 RYQALLNPESDNN
+586 RYQAIQNPESENS
-599 EPTRSAGDFTFS
+599 EHTRSAGEFTFVDKES
-611 GNEQSTSSDVLIIE
+611 KGSNDVLVIE

-639 SPIFGDDVFG
+639 APIFGDDIFG

-660 RKDCCNAR
+660 RRDCTNAK
-668 QLQERYPYRVIEARW
+668 QLIERYPYRVIEARW
-683 SDIDNQGAMFPVTL
+683 SEVENGVAQFPVTL
-697 RIVGN
+697 RIVGH
-702 DDIGVVTN
+702 DDIGIVNN
-710 ITSVI
+710 ITSII
-715 SQEKDVTMRGINI
+715 SQEKDVIMRGINI

-737 TLSLLVNGNIKL
+737 TLQLLINDRLKL
-749 NKLIAKIEGVKGVKQ
+749 NKLIAKIEGIKGVKQ
-764 VRRS
+764 VKRG

>member
-1 MAKIGINSINDKKI
+1 MSELLIHTDDERRVILELKETLTNNIEGG
-15 VHFKAEKTIFAK
+15 VH
-27 QTSCMMIME
+27 SNGY
-36 EILKFTDAERKS
+36 S
-48 LYEAYLS
+48 
-55 LRRNVDGG
+55 
-63 FSATDYRYIKEKI
+63 YIKERTEKAI
-76 SVTVGNGGIVRDNFG
+76 EEGSIIRDTLG
-91 FNPIITDL
+91 FSPVITDL
-99 LTACLVGQE
+99 QTAILVAQE
-108 IGFQREIMLC
+108 IGFQNEIITSIL
-118 IMLNRCVQ
+118 LNRCVN
-126 AGTVTLDEAK
+126 AGTATVEEIKEIFGDSVTK
-136 EHFGENVANIL
+136 IL
-147 ANLAQINSLYA
+147 TNLMQINSLYA

-164 TENFR
+164 SENFR

-178 MRVILIMISGRLV
+178 MRVILIMIASRLV
-191 VLRNLADAPDESR
+191 MLRSLFDSDNDEAR
-204 RLVAREASKLYIPL
+204 RLVANEASKLYIPL

-238 TESEIYTELSRK
+238 TETEIYAELSRK

-267 PIEKQLKMQPHIKF
+267 PIERQLKMHPHIKF

-395 YKGIKSE
+395 YKGVQSE

-414 TLQNLNEENATDN
+414 TLENMSEESAAES

-433 YKDEIFIFSPKGD
+433 YKDEIFIFTPKGD
-446 LYRLAKGATVL
+446 LYRLSKGATIL
-457 DFAFSIHTGLGCK
+457 DFAFCIHTGLGCR
-470 CTGAFVNGR
+470 CTGALVNGR

-485 VLCNGDQVE
+485 TLSNGDQVE

-512 TGRARSKIRQA
+512 TGRARAKIRQA
-523 MKEYISRQADMGRE
+523 LKEISARQADMGRE
-537 TIVRKLKNHKI
+537 AVIRKLKNHKI
-548 DYDES
+548 EFDES

-575 DGSIDVADVMK
+575 EGSIDIADILK
-586 RYQALLNPESDNN
+586 RYQSISNPEN
-599 EPTRSAGDFTFS
+599 ENGEHTQSAGDYVFTADKETS
-611 GNEQSTSSDVLIIE
+611 GSSDVLVIE

-639 SPIFGDDVFG
+639 SPIFGDEIFG

-660 RKDCCNAR
+660 RKDCSNAK

-683 SDIDNQGAMFPVTL
+683 SDVDRNGTLFPVTL
-697 RIVGN
+697 RIVGH
-702 DDIGVVTN
+702 DDIGIVNN
-710 ITSVI
+710 ITSLI
-715 SQEKDVTMRGINI
+715 SQENGVNMRGINI

-737 TLSLLVNGNIKL
+737 TLSLLINDKIKL
-749 NKLIAKIEGVKGVKQ
+749 NKLITKIEGIKGVKQ
-764 VRRS
+764 VRRG

>member
-1 MAKIGINSINDKKI
+1 MQELLVLTLEEKKELFGLI
-15 VHFKAEKTIFAK
+15 RELRKNAEGK
-27 QTSCMMIME
+27 
-36 EILKFTDAERKS
+36 
-48 LYEAYLS
+48 LS
-55 LRRNVDGG
+55 
-63 FSATDYRYIKEKI
+63 SSDYRFVRERITDSVKQGKI
-76 SVTVGNGGIVRDNFG
+76 TRDGLG
-91 FNPIITDL
+91 FNPIIIEL
-99 LTACLVGQE
+99 KTAMLVSQE
-108 IGFQREIMLC
+108 IGYQREIIISIL
-118 IMLNRCVQ
+118 INRCIQ
-126 AGTVTLDEAK
+126 AGTATIEEMK
-136 EHFGENVANIL
+136 EELGESAVKIL
-147 ANLAQINSLYA
+147 ENLTQINSIYA

-169 NLLLSFTND
+169 KLLLSFTND
-178 MRVILIMISGRLV
+178 MRVILIMIANRLV
-191 VLRNLADAPDESR
+191 LLRSLFCSTDDEAR
-204 RLVAREASKLYIPL
+204 KLVAREASKLYIPL

-238 TESEIYTELSRK
+238 TETEIYAELSRK
-250 LEETAASRED
+250 VEETAASRED

-267 PIEKQLKMQPHIKF
+267 PIERQLMMQPHLKY

-320 PQNEKSECWQVYSI
+320 PKNEKSECWHVYSI
-334 VADMYT
+334 IADMYT

-395 YKGIKSE
+395 YKGVKSE
-402 KGLDNLL
+402 QGLDNLL

-414 TLQNLNEENATDN
+414 TLENMGEEESNDN

-433 YKDEIFIFSPKGD
+433 YKDEMFIFSPKGD
-446 LYRLAKGATVL
+446 LFRLSKGATIL

-470 CTGAFVNGR
+470 CTGALVNGR
-479 NVPIRH
+479 NVPIRP
-485 VLCNGDQVE
+485 VLNNGDQVE

-505 AWLNIAQ
+505 AWLNIAR
-512 TGRARSKIRQA
+512 TSRARNKIRQA
-523 MKEYISRQADMGRE
+523 LKEISSRQADMGRE
-537 TIVRKLKNHKI
+537 AVIRKLKNHKI
-548 DYDES
+548 EFDES

-569 FYQNVA
+569 FFQKVA
-575 DGSIDVADVMK
+575 EGHIDIADVLK
-586 RYQALLNPESDNN
+586 RYQAIQNPESENA
-599 EPTRSAGDFTFS
+599 EHTRSAGEFTFVDKES
-611 GNEQSTSSDVLIIE
+611 KSSNDVLVIE

-639 SPIFGDDVFG
+639 APIFGDDIFG

-660 RKDCCNAR
+660 RKDCTNAR
-668 QLQERYPYRVIEARW
+668 QLIERYPYRVIEARW
-683 SDIDNQGAMFPVTL
+683 SEVENGGAQFPVTL
-697 RIVGN
+697 RVVGH
-702 DDIGVVTN
+702 DDIGIVNN
-710 ITSVI
+710 ITSII
-715 SQEKDVTMRGINI
+715 SQEKDVVMRGINI

-737 TLSLLVNGNIKL
+737 TLQLLINDRLKL
-749 NKLIAKIEGVKGVKQ
+749 NKLIAKIEGIKGVKQ
-764 VRRS
+764 VKRG

>member
-1 MAKIGINSINDKKI
+1 MSELLIHTDDERRVILELKETLTNNIEGG
-15 VHFKAEKTIFAK
+15 VH
-27 QTSCMMIME
+27 SNGY
-36 EILKFTDAERKS
+36 S
-48 LYEAYLS
+48 
-55 LRRNVDGG
+55 
-63 FSATDYRYIKEKI
+63 YIKERTEKAI
-76 SVTVGNGGIVRDNFG
+76 AEGSIIRDTLG
-91 FNPIITDL
+91 FSPVITDL
-99 LTACLVGQE
+99 QTAILVAQE
-108 IGFQREIMLC
+108 IGFQNEIITSIL
-118 IMLNRCVQ
+118 LNRCVN
-126 AGTVTLDEAK
+126 AGTATVEEIKEIFGDSVTK
-136 EHFGENVANIL
+136 IL
-147 ANLAQINSLYA
+147 TNLMQINSLYA

-164 TENFR
+164 SENFR

-178 MRVILIMISGRLV
+178 MRVILIMIASRLV
-191 VLRNLADAPDESR
+191 MLRSLFDSDNDEAR
-204 RLVAREASKLYIPL
+204 RLVANEASKLYIPL

-238 TESEIYTELSRK
+238 TETEIYAELSRK

-267 PIEKQLKMQPHIKF
+267 PIERQLKMHPHIKF

-395 YKGIKSE
+395 YKGVQSE

-414 TLQNLNEENATDN
+414 TLENMSEESAAES

-433 YKDEIFIFSPKGD
+433 YKDEIFIFTPKGD
-446 LYRLAKGATVL
+446 LYRLSKGATIL
-457 DFAFSIHTGLGCK
+457 DFAFCIHTGLGCR
-470 CTGAFVNGR
+470 CTGALVNGR
-479 NVPIRH
+479 NMPIRH
-485 VLCNGDQVE
+485 TLSNGDQVE

-512 TGRARSKIRQA
+512 TGRARAKIRQA
-523 MKEYISRQADMGRE
+523 LKEISARQADMGRE
-537 TIVRKLKNHKI
+537 AVIRKLKNHKI
-548 DYDES
+548 EFDES

-575 DGSIDVADVMK
+575 EGSIDIADILK
-586 RYQALLNPESDNN
+586 RYQSISNPEN
-599 EPTRSAGDFTFS
+599 ENGEQTQSAGDYVFTADKETS
-611 GNEQSTSSDVLIIE
+611 GSSDVLVIE

-639 SPIFGDDVFG
+639 SPIFGDEIFG

-660 RKDCCNAR
+660 RKDCSNAK

-683 SDIDNQGAMFPVTL
+683 SDVDRNGTLFPVTL
-697 RIVGN
+697 RIVGH
-702 DDIGVVTN
+702 DDIGIVNN
-710 ITSVI
+710 ITSLI
-715 SQEKDVTMRGINI
+715 SQENGVNMRGINI

-737 TLSLLVNGNIKL
+737 TLSLLINDKIKL
-749 NKLIAKIEGVKGVKQ
+749 NKLITKIEGIKGVKQ
-764 VRRS
+764 VRRG

>member
-1 MAKIGINSINDKKI
+1 MAKKSIFLIRKNYLRAIKTRRRRSI
-15 VHFKAEKTIFAK
+15 MQGLLEFTAEEKR
-27 QTSCMMIME
+27 
-36 EILKFTDAERKS
+36 EIRELSVTLRKS
-48 LYEAYLS
+48 IEGKLPASDFRFLKSRITEAVS
-55 LRRNVDGG
+55 QGK
-63 FSATDYRYIKEKI
+63 T
-76 SVTVGNGGIVRDNFG
+76 VRDGFG
-91 FNPIITDL
+91 FNPIIIDL
-99 LTACLVGQE
+99 QTALIVGHE
-108 IGFQREIMLC
+108 IGFQREI
-118 IMLNRCVQ
+118 IMSILLNRALQ
-126 AGTVTLDEAK
+126 AGTASMGEVKETLGDNA
-136 EHFGENVANIL
+136 ANIL
-147 ANLAQINSLYA
+147 ENLAQINALYA

-178 MRVILIMISGRLV
+178 MRVILIMIASRLV
-191 VLRNLADAPDESR
+191 MLRRLFDSNDETAR
-204 RLVAREASKLYIPL
+204 RLVANEASKLYIPL

-238 TESEIYTELSRK
+238 TETGIYAELSRK

-267 PIEKQLKMQPHIKF
+267 PIEKQLKMHPHLKY

-299 QQRPFEQ
+299 QQRPFEK

-334 VADMYT
+334 VADMFT

-395 YKGIKSE
+395 YKGVKSE

-414 TLQNLNEENATDN
+414 TLQNLSEEEASDN

-433 YKDEIFIFSPKGD
+433 YKDEIFIFTPKGD
-446 LYRLAKGATVL
+446 LFRLSKGATIL
-457 DFAFSIHTGLGCK
+457 DFAFSIHTGLGCR
-470 CTGAFVNGR
+470 CTGALVNGR

-485 VLCNGDQVE
+485 VLNNGDQVE
-494 IITSNSQTPKQ
+494 IITSNSQSPKQ
-505 AWLNIAQ
+505 AWLNIAK

-523 MKEYISRQADMGRE
+523 LKEISAKQADMGRE
-537 TIVRKLKNHKI
+537 AVIRKLKNHKI
-548 DYDES
+548 EFEES
-553 IMDHLIRKMGF
+553 VMDHLIRKMGF

-569 FYQNVA
+569 FFQNVA
-575 DGSIDVADVMK
+575 EGNIDIADILK
-586 RYQALLNPESDNN
+586 RYQALLNPENEQN
-599 EPTRSAGDFTFS
+599 EPTRSAGEFTFVGDKETKGS
-611 GNEQSTSSDVLIIE
+611 NDVLVIE

-639 SPIFGDDVFG
+639 APIFGDEIFG

-660 RKDCCNAR
+660 RKDCTNAR

-683 SDIDNQGAMFPVTL
+683 SDVDNHGALFPVTL
-697 RIVGN
+697 KIVGH
-702 DDIGVVTN
+702 DDIGIVTN

-715 SQEKDVTMRGINI
+715 NQEKDVMMRGINI

-737 TLSLLVNGNIKL
+737 TLSLMINDKLKL
-749 NKLIAKIEGVKGVKQ
+749 NKLISKIESIKGVKQ
-764 VRRS
+764 VKRG

>member
-1 MAKIGINSINDKKI
+1 
-15 VHFKAEKTIFAK
+15 
-27 QTSCMMIME
+27 MIME
-36 EILKFTDAERKS
+36 EILMFTQAEREKVVATFKS
-48 LYEAYLS
+48 LRSSIES
-55 LRRNVDGG
+55 G
-63 FSATDYRYIKEKI
+63 FSASDYRFIKDKI
-76 SVTVGNGGIVRDNFG
+76 SQTAQNGGIVRDNFG
-91 FNPIITDL
+91 FNPIVIDL
-99 LTACLVGQE
+99 LTAHLVGQE
-108 IGFQREIMLC
+108 IGFQSEIIIC

-126 AGTVTLDEAK
+126 AGTVSLEEAK
-136 EHFGENVANIL
+136 EHFGNNVANIL
-147 ANLAQINSLYA
+147 DNLAQINALYA

-164 TENFR
+164 SENFR

-178 MRVILIMISGRLV
+178 MRVMLIMISSRLV
-191 VLRNLADAPDESR
+191 ILRSLFDSADSDER
-204 RLVAREASKLYIPL
+204 RMVAREASKLYIPL

-226 LKSEMEDLALRY
+226 LKSEMEDFALRY
-238 TESEIYTELSRK
+238 TESEIYAELSRK

-267 PIEKQLKMQPHIKF
+267 PIERQLKALPHLKF

-306 IYDLFAIRIIIDSE
+306 VYDLFAIRIIIDSE

-395 YKGIKSE
+395 YKGVKSE

-446 LYRLAKGATVL
+446 LYRLSKGATVL
-457 DFAFSIHTGLGCK
+457 DFAFSIHTNLGCR
-470 CTGAFVNGR
+470 CTGALVNGR

-485 VLCNGDQVE
+485 VLNNGDQVE
-494 IITSNSQTPKQ
+494 IITSNSQSPKQ

-512 TGRARSKIRQA
+512 TGRARTKIRQA
-523 MKEYISRQADMGRE
+523 LKDMESRQADMGRE
-537 TIVRKLKNHKI
+537 TIARKLKNHKI
-548 DYDES
+548 DIDEG
-553 IMDHLIRKMGF
+553 IMDQIVRKMGF

-575 DGSIDVADVMK
+575 DGVIDIADVLK
-586 RYQALLNPESDNN
+586 RYQATLNPESENN
-599 EPTRSAGDFTFS
+599 EPVRSAGDFTFS
-611 GNEQSTSSDVLIIE
+611 AKEQSGSGDVLIIE

-660 RKDCCNAR
+660 RKDCSNAR

-683 SDIDNQGAMFPVTL
+683 SDIDNTGALYPVTL

-702 DDIGVVTN
+702 DNIGVVTN

-715 SQEKDVTMRGINI
+715 SQEKDVIMRGINI

-737 TLSLLVNGNIKL
+737 TLTLLVGGNTKL
-749 NKLIAKIEGVKGVKQ
+749 NKLIAKIESVKGVKQ
-764 VRRS
+764 VKRN

>member
-1 MAKIGINSINDKKI
+1 MQELLVLTLEEKKELFGLI
-15 VHFKAEKTIFAK
+15 RELRKNAEGK
-27 QTSCMMIME
+27 
-36 EILKFTDAERKS
+36 
-48 LYEAYLS
+48 LS
-55 LRRNVDGG
+55 
-63 FSATDYRYIKEKI
+63 SSDYRFVRERITDSVKQGKI
-76 SVTVGNGGIVRDNFG
+76 TRDGLG
-91 FNPIITDL
+91 FNPIIIEL
-99 LTACLVGQE
+99 KTAMLVSQE
-108 IGFQREIMLC
+108 IGYQREIIISILINHC
-118 IMLNRCVQ
+118 IQ
-126 AGTVTLDEAK
+126 AGTATIEEMK
-136 EHFGENVANIL
+136 EELGESAVKIL
-147 ANLAQINSLYA
+147 ENLAQINSIYA

-169 NLLLSFTND
+169 KLLLSFTND
-178 MRVILIMISGRLV
+178 MRVILIMIANRLV
-191 VLRNLADAPDESR
+191 LLRSLFCSTDDEAR
-204 RLVAREASKLYIPL
+204 KLVAREASKLYIPL

-238 TESEIYTELSRK
+238 TETEIYAELSRK
-250 LEETAASRED
+250 VEETAASRED

-267 PIEKQLKMQPHIKF
+267 PIERQLMMQPHLKY

-320 PQNEKSECWQVYSI
+320 PKNEKSECWHVYSI
-334 VADMYT
+334 IADMYT

-395 YKGIKSE
+395 YKGVKSE
-402 KGLDNLL
+402 QGLDNLL

-414 TLQNLNEENATDN
+414 TLENMGEEESNDN

-433 YKDEIFIFSPKGD
+433 YKDEMFIFSPKGD
-446 LYRLAKGATVL
+446 LFRLSKGATIL

-470 CTGAFVNGR
+470 CTGALVNGR

-485 VLCNGDQVE
+485 VLNNGDQVE

-505 AWLNIAQ
+505 AWLNIAR
-512 TGRARSKIRQA
+512 TSRARNKIRQA
-523 MKEYISRQADMGRE
+523 LKEISSRQADMGRE
-537 TIVRKLKNHKI
+537 AVIRKLKNHKI
-548 DYDES
+548 EFDES
-553 IMDHLIRKMGF
+553 IMDHLIRKMGY

-569 FYQNVA
+569 FFQKVA
-575 DGSIDVADVMK
+575 EGHIDIADVLK
-586 RYQALLNPESDNN
+586 RYQAIQNPESENA
-599 EPTRSAGDFTFS
+599 EHTRSAGEFTFVDKES
-611 GNEQSTSSDVLIIE
+611 KGSNDVLVIE

-639 SPIFGDDVFG
+639 APIFGDDIFG

-660 RKDCCNAR
+660 RRDCTNAK
-668 QLQERYPYRVIEARW
+668 QLIERYPYRVIEARW
-683 SDIDNQGAMFPVTL
+683 SEVENGGAQFPVSL
-697 RIVGN
+697 RIVGH
-702 DDIGVVTN
+702 DDIGIVNN
-710 ITSVI
+710 ITSII
-715 SQEKDVTMRGINI
+715 SQEKDVIMRGINI

-737 TLSLLVNGNIKL
+737 TLQLLINDRLKL
-749 NKLIAKIEGVKGVKQ
+749 NKLIAKIEGIKGVKQ
-764 VRRS
+764 VKRG

>member
-1 MAKIGINSINDKKI
+1 MQELLVLTLEEKKELFGLINELRKN
-15 VHFKAEKTIFAK
+15 AEGK
-27 QTSCMMIME
+27 
-36 EILKFTDAERKS
+36 
-48 LYEAYLS
+48 LS
-55 LRRNVDGG
+55 
-63 FSATDYRYIKEKI
+63 SSDYRFVRERITDSVKQGKI
-76 SVTVGNGGIVRDNFG
+76 TRDRLG
-91 FNPIITDL
+91 FNPIIIEL
-99 LTACLVGQE
+99 KTAMLVSQE
-108 IGFQREIMLC
+108 IGYQREIIISIL
-118 IMLNRCVQ
+118 INRCIQ
-126 AGTVTLDEAK
+126 AGTATIEEMK
-136 EHFGENVANIL
+136 EELGESAVKIL
-147 ANLAQINSLYA
+147 ENLAQINSIYA

-169 NLLLSFTND
+169 KLLLSFTND
-178 MRVILIMISGRLV
+178 MRVILIMIANRLV
-191 VLRNLADAPDESR
+191 LLRSLFNSTDDEAR
-204 RLVAREASKLYIPL
+204 KLVAREASKLYIPL

-238 TESEIYTELSRK
+238 TETEIYAELSRK
-250 LEETAASRED
+250 VEETAASRED

-267 PIEKQLKMQPHIKF
+267 PIERQLMMQPHLKY

-320 PQNEKSECWQVYSI
+320 PKNEKSECWHVYSI
-334 VADMYT
+334 IADMYT

-395 YKGIKSE
+395 YKGVKSE
-402 KGLDNLL
+402 QGLDNLL

-414 TLQNLNEENATDN
+414 TLENMSEEESNDN

-433 YKDEIFIFSPKGD
+433 YKDEMFIFSPKGD
-446 LYRLAKGATVL
+446 LFRLSKGATIL

-470 CTGAFVNGR
+470 CTGALVNGR

-485 VLCNGDQVE
+485 VLNNGDQVE

-505 AWLNIAQ
+505 AWLNIAR
-512 TGRARSKIRQA
+512 TSRARNKIRQA
-523 MKEYISRQADMGRE
+523 LKEISSRQADMGRE
-537 TIVRKLKNHKI
+537 AVIRKLKNHKI
-548 DYDES
+548 EFDES

-569 FYQNVA
+569 FFQKVA
-575 DGSIDVADVMK
+575 EGHIDIADVLK
-586 RYQALLNPESDNN
+586 RYQAIQNPESENS
-599 EPTRSAGDFTFS
+599 EHTRSAGEFTFVDKES
-611 GNEQSTSSDVLIIE
+611 KGSNDVLVIE

-639 SPIFGDDVFG
+639 APIFGDDIFG

-660 RKDCCNAR
+660 RRDCTNAK
-668 QLQERYPYRVIEARW
+668 QLIERYPYRVIEARW
-683 SDIDNQGAMFPVTL
+683 SEVENGGAQFPVSL
-697 RIVGN
+697 RIVGH
-702 DDIGVVTN
+702 DDIGIVNN
-710 ITSVI
+710 ITSII
-715 SQEKDVTMRGINI
+715 SQEKDVIMRGINI

-737 TLSLLVNGNIKL
+737 TLQLLINDRLKL
-749 NKLIAKIEGVKGVKQ
+749 NKLIAKIEGIKGVKQ
-764 VRRS
+764 VKRG

>member
-1 MAKIGINSINDKKI
+1 MSELLIHTDTEKRDIQELTDVLLKDIEGG
-15 VHFKAEKTIFAK
+15 VHSNA
-27 QTSCMMIME
+27 
-36 EILKFTDAERKS
+36 
-48 LYEAYLS
+48 
-55 LRRNVDGG
+55 
-63 FSATDYRYIKEKI
+63 YRYISERILNAIAEGKI
-76 SVTVGNGGIVRDNFG
+76 TRDALG
-91 FNPIITDL
+91 FSPVIMDMK
-99 LTACLVGQE
+99 TAVLVGHE
-108 IGFQREIMLC
+108 IGFQNEIVTSIL
-118 IMLNRCVQ
+118 LNRCVN
-126 AGTVTLDEAK
+126 AGTASVEEVK
-136 EHFGENVANIL
+136 EIFGESVTKIL
-147 ANLAQINSLYA
+147 TNLMQINSLYA

-164 TENFR
+164 SENFR

-178 MRVILIMISGRLV
+178 MRVILIMIASRLV
-191 VLRNLADAPDESR
+191 MLRELFNSDNDEAR
-204 RLVAREASKLYIPL
+204 RLVAHEASTLYIPL

-226 LKSEMEDLALRY
+226 LKSEMEDLSLRY
-238 TESEIYTELSRK
+238 TETEIYAELSRK

-260 YIASFIK
+260 YIESFIK
-267 PIEKQLKMQPHIKF
+267 PIERQLKMQPHIKF

-299 QQRPFEQ
+299 QQCSFEQ

-369 GRWVEVQIRTERMDA
+369 GRWVEVQIRTERMDE

-395 YKGIKSE
+395 YKGVQSE

-414 TLQNLNEENATDN
+414 TLENIGEESAAES

-433 YKDEIFIFSPKGD
+433 YKDEIFIFTPKGD
-446 LYRLAKGATVL
+446 LYRMSKGATIL
-457 DFAFSIHTGLGCK
+457 DFAFLIHTGLGCR
-470 CTGAFVNGR
+470 CTGGLVNGR

-485 VLCNGDQVE
+485 ALNNGDQVE

-512 TGRARSKIRQA
+512 SSRTRAKIRQA
-523 MKEYISRQADMGRE
+523 LKEISAKQADIGRE
-537 TIVRKLKNHKI
+537 TVARKLKNHKI
-548 DYDES
+548 EYDES

-575 DGSIDVADVMK
+575 EGTIDIADILK
-586 RYQALLNPESDNN
+586 RYQALSNPENG
-599 EPTRSAGDFTFS
+599 EQPQSAEGFVFTAEKEKK
-611 GNEQSTSSDVLIIE
+611 GSSDVLVIE
-625 RNLKGVDYKLAKCC
+625 RNLKGVDYKLSKCC
-639 SPIFGDDVFG
+639 NPIFGDEIFG
-649 FVTINGGISIH
+649 FVTISGGISIH
-660 RKDCCNAR
+660 RKDCTNAK

-683 SDIDNQGAMFPVTL
+683 SDMENKSNLFPVTL
-697 RIVGN
+697 RIVGH
-702 DDIGVVTN
+702 DDIGIVNN
-710 ITSVI
+710 ITSII
-715 SQEKDVTMRGINI
+715 SQENGVTMRGINI
-728 ESHDTLFSG
+728 ESHDTLFAG
-737 TLSLLVNGNIKL
+737 TLSLLINDKIKL
-749 NKLIAKIEGVKGVKQ
+749 NKLITKIEGIKGVKQ
-764 VRRS
+764 VRRD